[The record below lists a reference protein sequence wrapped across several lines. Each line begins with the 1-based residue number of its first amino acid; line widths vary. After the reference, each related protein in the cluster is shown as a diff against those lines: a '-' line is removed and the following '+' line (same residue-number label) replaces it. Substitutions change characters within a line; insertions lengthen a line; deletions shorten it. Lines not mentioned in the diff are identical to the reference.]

1 VVAVSVSKDGRTTS
15 QRKYD
20 PLRREASRYGKIEK
34 VLRDMKAE
42 GVTRIYCQTV
52 AKRVK
57 ICDTNQMKAIM
68 RFTKGVRKGDLP
80 GTFFYTDEEIR
91 VDNE

>member
-1 VVAVSVSKDGRTTS
+1 VVAVSVAKDGRTTS

-20 PLRREASRYGKIEK
+20 PIRREASRYGKIEK
-34 VLRDMKAE
+34 VLRDMKEE
-42 GVTRIYCQTV
+42 GVTRIFAQTV

-57 ICDTNQMKAIM
+57 ICDTNQMKAIL
-68 RFTKGVRKGDLP
+68 RFTKGVKKGDMP
-80 GTFFYTDEEIR
+80 GTFFFTGEEIR